1 MLLWYIETDLFC
13 IEGVVV
19 KRFFT
24 LVCLV
29 LCAFTLAV
37 ISFAHPGGT
46 DGSGGHYNHD
56 TGEYHYHHGYPEH
69 QHPDGVCPYSYGD
82 TTNESTTLF
91 SLEDFTFEYKEFTP
105 IVPEYPSIGDY
116 TSPEEDT
123 TEEETTD
130 EPTEIDYNSHYNNTN
145 DSYNRTTHNSS
156 AFFRKIKYALSDF
169 GVFIIKIITA
179 LMYAIIPGS
188 IIPFVLTGV
197 LGAISRKNI
206 SDNVFGW
213 LAISIYII
221 SAILIFMLLISL

>member
-69 QHPDGVCPYSYGD
+69 QHEDGVCPYLYND
-82 TTNESTTLF
+82 N
-91 SLEDFTFEYKEFTP
+91 
-105 IVPEYPSIGDY
+105 
-116 TSPEEDT
+116 
-123 TEEETTD
+123 TD
-130 EPTEIDYNSHYNNTN
+130 HNSH
-145 DSYNRTTHNSS
+145 SS
-156 AFFRKIKYALSDF
+156 KSFSFKAIDGIKDIWVFVQILAITFAVSMLPCYLIIFCAIGALLSKIFKKKMTESNLLFYFYLFFHITIS
-169 GVFIIKIITA
+169 VIIT
-179 LMYAIIPGS
+179 
-188 IIPFVLTGV
+188 
-197 LGAISRKNI
+197 
-206 SDNVFGW
+206 
-213 LAISIYII
+213 
-221 SAILIFMLLISL
+221 ILIWNA